1 MDQELRAY
9 FDERFAD
16 INARSEI
23 GNLRGEV
30 GSLREEVGSLRG
42 EVGSLR
48 GETTAQF
55 AELREE
61 NRHAG
66 VLLEGMRSDL
76 RLVAEGV
83 VGVTEQMGANQ
94 QENRTSLQEV
104 KEALAPFYVNLD
116 GRVKGLDQQVQ
127 SMTARMQIVDARVKI
142 LESRAE
148 RQTRD
153 VLDVIREKF
162 GKPHA

>member
-9 FDERFAD
+9 FDERFARID
-16 INARSEI
+16 ERSEETSRQI
-23 GNLRGEV
+23 A
-30 GSLREEVGSLRG
+30 SLRE
-42 EVGSLR
+42 
-48 GETTAQF
+48 ETTAQF
-55 AELREE
+55 AELLEK

-83 VGVTEQMGANQ
+83 VGGTERMEANQ
-94 QENRTSLQEV
+94 QENRLALQEV
-104 KEALAPFYVNLD
+104 KDALAPFYVNLD
-116 GRVKGLDQQVQ
+116 GRIKGLDQQLQ
-127 SMTARMQIVDARVKI
+127 SFTVRMQAMDGRVKV
-142 LESRAE
+142 LESREE

-162 GKPHA
+162 GKPQA